1 MVHITLCQTSNAFKC
16 KPRSPNSF
24 ARPAPLEC
32 LTSTGAI
39 LFSGDI
45 MPLFWIEAMLAYRKH
60 LESKIDR
67 THMEELDLDYLN
79 DRLGP

>member
-1 MVHITLCQTSNAFKC
+1 
-16 KPRSPNSF
+16 
-24 ARPAPLEC
+24 
-32 LTSTGAI
+32 
-39 LFSGDI
+39 